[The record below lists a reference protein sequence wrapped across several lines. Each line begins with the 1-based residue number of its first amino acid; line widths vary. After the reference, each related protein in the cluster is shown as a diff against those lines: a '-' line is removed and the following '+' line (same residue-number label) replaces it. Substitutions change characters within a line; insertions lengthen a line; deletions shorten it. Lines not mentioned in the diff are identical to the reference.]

1 MTQNPEHSPLFLI
14 FWVQDKGHFKIY
26 MHLFVCIETQCYC
39 QVVIQSYPFASIK
52 SLQAVDGEVDGIGA

>member
-1 MTQNPEHSPLFLI
+1 
-14 FWVQDKGHFKIY
+14 
-26 MHLFVCIETQCYC
+26 MHLFVCIENQCYC